1 MNICASAKALS
12 GLNLDCDAVLIRR
25 IWKAESRAAVEA
37 AYPEAADID
46 RGFYNPL
53 NLRELKRAAIDK
65 AGGFCGVEYLGRDRR
80 TGDSVYYCNAGD
92 SYTPT
97 ICFIGRRLV
106 VADMA
111 YWVESGRV
119 EA

>member
-12 GLNLDCDAVLIRR
+12 GLNLDCESVLIRR

-53 NLRELKRAAIDK
+53 NLRELKRAAINLVS
-65 AGGFCGVEYLGRDRR
+65 GHYGVEYLGPDRR
-80 TGDSVYYCNAGD
+80 TGLAVYYCNAGD

-119 EA
+119 KV

>member
-1 MNICASAKALS
+1 MNICASVKALCE
-12 GLNLDCDAVLIRR
+12 LKLDCDAVLIRR
-25 IWKAESRAAVEA
+25 IWKAESLDELESI
-37 AYPEAADID
+37 YPKAADID
-46 RGFYNPL
+46 NQNFGRSPL
-53 NLRELKRAAIDK
+53 RALKRAAVDL

-119 EA
+119 KV